1 MSNGLFNKRSVVAL
15 ATGMIV
21 LSCIYALR
29 SEDNPWNLLRES
41 DGIQVFSRM
50 KEGSQII
57 EFKGVSREKVD
68 IDTIASIL
76 LDIPSYPSWIEYI
89 KVSKVIKR
97 IDADNFYVYQRF
109 KFFWPYNDRD
119 IVVKITID
127 RRYDEGLL
135 HADMK
140 AVQDGMYPVQNDC
153 VRMKDMSGEITV
165 KYVSADITEGNFSER
180 FSPGGRVPDWMAK
193 KINEYIP
200 LVVLTKLKEET
211 KKRSVPEKKPISDE
225 IEKAMGK
232 RK

>member
-1 MSNGLFNKRSVVAL
+1 MNVRIYRKISFLLLLSGL
-15 ATGMIV
+15 IV
-21 LSCIYALR
+21 LTGLYTLH
-29 SEDNPWNLLRES
+29 SEQRPWELLRES

-50 KEGSQII
+50 QEGSQII
-57 EFKGVSREKVD
+57 EFKGVSRENTD

-76 LDIPSYPSWIEYI
+76 LDVPSYTTWIEYI
-89 KVSKVIKR
+89 KVSKIIQR

-127 RRYDEGLL
+127 RKYSEGIL

-140 AVQDGMYPVQNDC
+140 AVKESMYPVQKDC
-153 VRMKDMSGEITV
+153 VRMKDMSGEIIV
-165 KYVSADITEGNFSER
+165 KYVSPGITEGNFSER

-200 LVVLTKLKEET
+200 LVVLTKLKEEA
-211 KKRSVPEKKPISDE
+211 KKRTVSDKKIIAVE
-225 IEKAMGK
+225 IEKAM
-232 RK
+232 RKSK